1 LGRTCRG
8 GATLLDRQFRSAK
21 GSFDYLV
28 GRASSTVSGM
38 KAECVSGFE
47 VDHQLVRQ
55 VDRFLALKDSI
66 NVGGRLPKWVEINF
80 L

>member
-1 LGRTCRG
+1 MRRFWTDNF
-8 GATLLDRQFRSAK
+8 AVQKVHSIPSSA
-21 GSFDYLV
+21 
-28 GRASSTVSGM
+28 RASTVGGLEAEYVGGM
-38 KAECVSGFE
+38 EAEYVGGFE